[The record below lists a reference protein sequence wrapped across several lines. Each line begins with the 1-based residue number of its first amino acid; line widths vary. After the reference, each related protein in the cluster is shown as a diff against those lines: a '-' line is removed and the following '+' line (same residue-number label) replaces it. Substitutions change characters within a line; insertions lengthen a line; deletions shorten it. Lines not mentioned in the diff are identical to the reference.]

1 MSAQLS
7 GPRGVIAR
15 HSLTGPLAGFDLVL
29 LDSARASNAAAEHQH
44 PGAVLGYVLDG
55 QLRFGINHE
64 APHVVPAG
72 ETFFEPKGAVHTTN
86 ESVDA
91 DRSVRFLALLI
102 VPTGGPLV
110 GA

>member
-7 GPRGVIAR
+7 APRGVIAR
-15 HSLTGPLAGFDLVL
+15 HALTGPLAGFDLVL
-29 LDSARASNAAAEHQH
+29 LDSARSASPAAEHQH

-64 APHVVPAG
+64 APHVISAG
-72 ETFFEPKGAVHTTN
+72 GTFFEPKGAVHTTN
-86 ESVDA
+86 DSVDA
-91 DRSVRFLALLI
+91 DRSVRFLALLV
-102 VPTGGPLV
+102 VPTGSPLV

>member
-1 MSAQLS
+1 MSGQLS
-7 GPRGVIAR
+7 APRGVIAR

-29 LDSARASNAAAEHQH
+29 LDSARSSSAAAEHQH

-55 QLRFGINHE
+55 RLRFGINHE
-64 APHVVPAG
+64 TPHVVASG
-72 ETFFEPKGAVHTTN
+72 ETFFEPKGALHTTN

-91 DRSVRFLALLI
+91 DRPVRFLALLV
-102 VPTGGPLV
+102 VPAGSPLV